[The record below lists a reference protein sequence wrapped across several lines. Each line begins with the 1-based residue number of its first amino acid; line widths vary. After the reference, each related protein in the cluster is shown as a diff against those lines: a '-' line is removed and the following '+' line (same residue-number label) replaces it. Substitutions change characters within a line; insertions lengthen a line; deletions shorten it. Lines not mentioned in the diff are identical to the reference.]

1 MECVARAPIC
11 SRKSGFSAGLWRHP
25 TITKREPWQSKILGE
40 NVAMFYF
47 LWVQKKVLLH
57 FLPPPPNIFW
67 TWFAQLKIDPSLPT
81 IKLPIIEGRDQLWG
95 KTREAF
101 RHIWNHYR
109 DQADWFFKADDD
121 TYEIPII
128 FALSKNSLNEISFA
142 GTPFWKICAIFFRLT
157 THRNPCGLDTN
168 SRPSLN
174 KATLAV
180 AQVTSQLK

>member
-1 MECVARAPIC
+1 MRSKSADLFQKERILCWIMTSPDNHKKRAMAV
-11 SRKSGFSAGLWRHP
+11 KNTWG
-25 TITKREPWQSKILGE
+25 KRC
-40 NVAMFYF
+40 N
-47 LWVQKKVLLH
+47 VLL
-57 FLPPPPNIFW
+57 FMSSEEGITSFSPPQISW